1 MLDLRFDASAF
12 ERETRRIDGAFDQ
25 IPFALSRS
33 LNGAVNDARA
43 VLVQDT
49 WPQHVTVRNRSFL
62 GAMLRIVYSKKDD
75 LRVEI
80 NDLKAQGRGHLA
92 LHASGGTRVAFRGRL
107 AIPPKG
113 TVTRT
118 ASGVRKSQRPA
129 AIIAQTPKR
138 ALRITAG
145 GIFVGIK
152 GKLTLKYLLR
162 RSVQQPA
169 DVPFQEAFDDAMI
182 HAVRS
187 DFARQM
193 KQAMQSRR

>member
-12 ERETRRIDGAFDQ
+12 ERETRRIEGAFDQ
-25 IPFALSRS
+25 IPFALSKS
-33 LNGAVNDARA
+33 LNGAVKNARA

-49 WPQHVTVRNRSFL
+49 WPRHVTVRNRSFL
-62 GAMLRIVYSKKDD
+62 NAMLQMVFANKAN

-80 NDLKAQGRGHLA
+80 NDLRAQGRGHLA
-92 LHASGGTRVAFRGRL
+92 LHAGGGTKVARRRL
-107 AIPPKG
+107 AIPPQG

-118 ASGVRKSQRPA
+118 ASGVRKSQKPA
-129 AIIAQTPKR
+129 AIIAQTPKH

-152 GKLTLKYLLR
+152 GKLTLKYLFR

-169 DVPFQEAFDDAMI
+169 DVPFQEAFDDAMSR
-182 HAVRS
+182 AVRS